1 MEGLKSARIMPTNRR
16 EPETIMTASSA
27 SLATALADAHRQR
40 RQLDAATLS
49 APASNEAALGVHTA
63 YAQAL
68 GAEIGGWKVAVTP
81 GGDVVG
87 APIFAKLFV
96 ADGATVTMPPQGPIG
111 IEVEIALRLKQDL
124 PARASGYT
132 RQEIL
137 AATGA
142 VMVGIEILE
151 SRIKDFKQA
160 PFPLFV
166 ADLMANRGYVPGRE
180 IADFAKIP
188 FDKLRCT
195 LKIAGKT
202 VHDAVGGHVN
212 GDPLVP
218 AVAFASRPA
227 AYLGGFRK
235 GQIVTLGSMCGLIPT
250 LERGLVE
257 AEIEQLG
264 RLSITLA

>member
-1 MEGLKSARIMPTNRR
+1 
-16 EPETIMTASSA
+16 
-27 SLATALADAHRQR
+27 
-40 RQLDAATLS
+40 
-49 APASNEAALGVHTA
+49 
-63 YAQAL
+63 
-68 GAEIGGWKVAVTP
+68 VTP
-81 GGDVVG
+81 AGEIVG

-124 PARASGYT
+124 PAKAGGYT
-132 RQEIL
+132 RQDIL

-142 VMVGIEILE
+142 VMVGIEIVE

-160 PFPLFV
+160 PYPLFV
-166 ADLMANRGYVPGRE
+166 ADLMANYGYVPGRE
-180 IADFAKIP
+180 IADFANIP
-188 FDKLRCT
+188 LDRLRCT

-202 VHDAVGGHVN
+202 VHDAVGGHAN

-218 AVAFASRPA
+218 AVAFASRPE